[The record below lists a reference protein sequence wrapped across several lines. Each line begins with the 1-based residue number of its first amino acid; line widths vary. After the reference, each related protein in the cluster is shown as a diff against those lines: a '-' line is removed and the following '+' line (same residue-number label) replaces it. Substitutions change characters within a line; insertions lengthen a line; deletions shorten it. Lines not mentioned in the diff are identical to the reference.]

1 MLIGF
6 RYLFY
11 WSHTPEFK
19 SNDCISNTAR
29 FIASK
34 INTKLTFFAAAFVFV
49 LCDVHYFGHG
59 IAAKI
64 NKMPRRS
71 KISFYKSYKRLFK
84 IVIIIII
91 IMMIMMMMMMMMMM
105 TTMKMI
111 IRRRRRRK
119 RKEWGTTTAMMIIVF
134 IT

>member
-11 WSHTPEFK
+11 WSHIPEFK

-91 IMMIMMMMMMMMMM
+91 IIMMMMMMMMMM

-111 IRRRRRRK
+111 IRRRRK
-119 RKEWGTTTAMMIIVF
+119 RKEWGTTTAMMITVF

>member
-11 WSHTPEFK
+11 WSHIPGFK

-29 FIASK
+29 FMASK
-34 INTKLTFFAAAFVFV
+34 INPKLTFFVAAFVFV

-59 IAAKI
+59 IPAEI

-71 KISFYKSYKRLFK
+71 KISFCKSYKRLF
-84 IVIIIII
+84 IIILII
-91 IMMIMMMMMMMMMM
+91 IMMMMMMMM
-105 TTMKMI
+105 
-111 IRRRRRRK
+111 
-119 RKEWGTTTAMMIIVF
+119 
-134 IT
+134 

>member
-11 WSHTPEFK
+11 WSHIPEFK

-34 INTKLTFFAAAFVFV
+34 INPKLTFFAAAFVFV
-49 LCDVHYFGHG
+49 LSDVHYFGQG
-59 IAAKI
+59 IPANI

-71 KISFYKSYKRLFK
+71 KIYFYKSYKRLF
-84 IVIIIII
+84 IIIIIIIII
-91 IMMIMMMMMMMMMM
+91 IMMMMMMMMMMM

-111 IRRRRRRK
+111 IRRRRK
-119 RKEWGTTTAMMIIVF
+119 MKEWGTTTAMMIIVF

>member
-11 WSHTPEFK
+11 WSHIPEFK

-34 INTKLTFFAAAFVFV
+34 INPKLTFFAAAFVFV

-71 KISFYKSYKRLFK
+71 KIFFYKSYKRLL
-84 IVIIIII
+84 IIIII
-91 IMMIMMMMMMMMMM
+91 IIIIIIMMMMMMMM
-105 TTMKMI
+105 TTTMKMI
-111 IRRRRRRK
+111 IRRRRK
-119 RKEWGTTTAMMIIVF
+119 RKEWGTTTAMMITVF